1 VRREESDYIV
11 VGTSDRRRVLLSR
24 VATVLWGLVLFALAI
39 LSRRGKAVEVGL
51 SIASVAYG
59 ALLGVF
65 LLGVLTRRANER
77 GSMIGMAVGFSA
89 NLYIWQ
95 GNAILTWLQ
104 RATGLP
110 FAALALSRAI
120 PFTWY
125 VLIGSVI
132 TFVIGYSSSLL
143 CPAHDDP
150 HASPR

>member
-1 VRREESDYIV
+1 M
-11 VGTSDRRRVLLSR
+11 
-24 VATVLWGLVLFALAI
+24 
-39 LSRRGKAVEVGL
+39 SRRGGKVVEVGL

-95 GNAILTWLQ
+95 GSAVLQWLQ

-110 FAALALSRAI
+110 FAALALSRPI

-143 CPAHDDP
+143 LPSQMTPP
-150 HASPR
+150 HAATNQ